1 MKTKI
6 KFVSPRVTQMT
17 ELFPEWDIL
26 GRSLEDAATIAS
38 MGQGVKN
45 YDFSGDP
52 NATSGYSVYWE
63 EE

>member
-26 GRSLEDAATIAS
+26 GRSIEDAAKITS
-38 MGQGVKN
+38 MGQEVRN

-52 NATSGYSVYWE
+52 NTASGYSVYWE